1 MAIKP
6 IVFPRFATLD
16 LNNGTGGAPNVVEP
30 SSGKKDTGWNEGERP
45 ARETFNWIHRINHD
59 WNAYFDSIADP
70 LQEAWTFAIATAA
83 ADPGV
88 NTVRF
93 NNTTLASVTNIY
105 FDDISNSGF
114 DVGVWIN
121 RLKNGERLYVQ
132 KSNDPSSF
140 VEFRV
145 TGTPVD
151 NTGWWTVPVVV
162 VSSGTIPVA
171 GNALSFI
178 RDPNIDPTVSEII
191 SVTASRTLVL
201 TDKGKTIGFTGAAA
215 AQTMT
220 IPANSSVGYR
230 IGTLIAFD
238 NSGSVSISIA
248 INTDTLTSSSGLGT
262 GTRTL
267 AAGGMAVIQKVSSTS
282 WKIAG
287 DQLT

>member
-6 IVFPRFATLD
+6 IVLPRFASID

-30 SSGKKDTGWNEGERP
+30 ASSKKDSGWNEGERP

-59 WNAYFDSIADP
+59 WNLYLDSIADP

-93 NNTTLASVTNIY
+93 NNTTLANVTNIY

-132 KSNDPSSF
+132 KSNDPASF

-162 VSSGTIPVA
+162 VASGTIPVA
-171 GNALSFI
+171 ADALSFT
-178 RDPNIDPTVSEII
+178 RDPNVDPSVSEIVA
-191 SVTASRTLVL
+191 VTASRTLIL
-201 TDKGKTIGFTGAAA
+201 TDKGKTIRFTGSLAS
-215 AQTMT
+215 QIIT

-230 IGTLIAFD
+230 TGTLIAID
-238 NSGSVSISIA
+238 NSGSVPISIA
-248 INTDTLTSSSGLGT
+248 ITSDTLISASGLGT

-267 AAGGMAVIQKVSSTS
+267 APDGLAVIQKGASTG